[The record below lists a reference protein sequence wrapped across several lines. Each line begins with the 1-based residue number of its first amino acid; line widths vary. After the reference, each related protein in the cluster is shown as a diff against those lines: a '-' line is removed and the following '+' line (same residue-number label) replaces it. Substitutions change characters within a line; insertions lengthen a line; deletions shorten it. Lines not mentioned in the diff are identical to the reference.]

1 MGLFL
6 YTTYVFMICTGKLHL
21 LLQVLRTSSTTE
33 VFKFLLL
40 ILILPENLQTN
51 PYDSYQIKIYMNGDA

>member
-1 MGLFL
+1 
-6 YTTYVFMICTGKLHL
+6 MICTGKLHL

-33 VFKFLLL
+33 VFKFLLI